1 MRPASGPPCVAVV
14 ILNWN
19 GRGFLEQFLPS
30 VCASTYPGLR
40 IVVADNASTDDSV
53 QFVQDRFPNVELV
66 HNSKNGGF
74 AEGYNEALQ
83 KVQADYY
90 VLLNQD
96 VEVTPGWIEPVI
108 SLMESRRDIG
118 ACQPKIC
125 SWKQKDRFEYA
136 GAAGGW
142 MDVLGY
148 PFCRGRLFDVLET
161 DTGQYNQDAEI
172 FWATGA
178 ALFIRSALYHEA
190 GGFDPFFFSH
200 MEEIDLCWRLKRMGH
215 RVYCC
220 PASVV
225 YHVGGGS
232 LPQGNPRKVYLNFRN
247 NLLLLYKNLP
257 SGPRLRTIG
266 IRLLLDGIAALRS
279 LLAGRPLELAAIFRA
294 HRDFYRWLA
303 RSRSLKTSL
312 DLPGYP
318 LGHLSGVYRGS
329 IVWNHFVRGIKT
341 FTALG
346 IVDK

>member
-1 MRPASGPPCVAVV
+1 MPVAPKFPSVAVV

-53 QFVQDRFPNVELV
+53 QFVKDHFPEVELV

-74 AEGYNEALQ
+74 AEGYNEALLQ
-83 KVQADYY
+83 VEAEYY
-90 VLLNQD
+90 ILLNQD
-96 VEVTPGWIEPVI
+96 VEVTSGWIEPLI
-108 SLMESRRDIG
+108 ALMEQHQEIG

-125 SWKQKDRFEYA
+125 SWKQKDLFEYA

-148 PFCRGRLFDVLET
+148 PFCRGRLFDVLEP
-161 DTGQYNQDAEI
+161 DHGQYNRDAEI

-178 ALFIRSALYHEA
+178 ALCIRSHLYRQLE
-190 GGFDPFFFSH
+190 GFDPFFFSH
-200 MEEIDLCWRLKRMGH
+200 MEEIDLCWRLKRMG
-215 RVYCC
+215 YKIFCC
-220 PASVV
+220 AASTV

-247 NLLLLYKNLP
+247 NLLLLHKNLP
-257 SGPRLRTIG
+257 TGPRLRTIAC
-266 IRLLLDGIAALRS
+266 RLVLDGIAALRS
-279 LLAGRPLELAAIFRA
+279 LLTGRPRELAAIFRA
-294 HRDFYRWLA
+294 HRDFYRWLSSPHAADRHPQLA
-303 RSRSLKTSL
+303 RI
-312 DLPGYP
+312 P
-318 LGHLSGVYRGS
+318 LGRLSGVYRGS
-329 IVWNHFVRGIKT
+329 IVWRHFVRGIQT